1 MGLTPPPLP
10 APLPALGPDFA
21 AWEFSARLVM
31 FRWGNFFARSGLE
44 GALLVTLTPCGKFLG
59 IAEPEGFE
67 RVTPELL
74 NFCIVELIELGPEE
88 EVDVDE
94 AGTATGVTV
103 APGNL
108 VTVVDFNWGRPA
120 DAGETFPAIVAPDGC
135 TDLALKPTV
144 FWGP

>member
-1 MGLTPPPLP
+1 MGELLRQVWARRGLASYTHLHIREGVNFQSFISLFTP
-10 APLPALGPDFA
+10 
-21 AWEFSARLVM
+21 
-31 FRWGNFFARSGLE
+31 WGR
-44 GALLVTLTPCGKFLG
+44 FLG

-94 AGTATGVTV
+94 AGAATGVTV

-120 DAGETFPAIVAPDGC
+120 AAGETFPAIVAPDGC